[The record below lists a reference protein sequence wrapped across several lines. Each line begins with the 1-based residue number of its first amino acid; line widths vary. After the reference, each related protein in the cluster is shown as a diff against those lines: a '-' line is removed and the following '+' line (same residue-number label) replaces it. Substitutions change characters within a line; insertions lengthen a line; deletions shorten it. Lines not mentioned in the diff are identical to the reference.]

1 MDSVL
6 LLPAMTEAAWLAVL
20 PNLPESTEKT
30 LEVLNIAVAAAA
42 ERQQEA
48 LSWASVLAQTA
59 GENAARP
66 RGHGDLDRRVVQ
78 YSVLSAWSA
87 RKHLRGGIVGTRQRP
102 VCTWTGDCTCWSAVR
117 VCDRNVDGKEVSKVD
132 LKQALHNSSVR
143 ASSVQVAAGTAALM
157 EVVINDID
165 VQKLFAIMMERQT
178 QTKDHSMYAGTAT
191 LRRLVQH
198 D

>member
-1 MDSVL
+1 M
-6 LLPAMTEAAWLAVL
+6 
-20 PNLPESTEKT
+20 
-30 LEVLNIAVAAAA
+30 
-42 ERQQEA
+42 
-48 LSWASVLAQTA
+48 
-59 GENAARP
+59 
-66 RGHGDLDRRVVQ
+66 
-78 YSVLSAWSA
+78 
-87 RKHLRGGIVGTRQRP
+87 
-102 VCTWTGDCTCWSAVR
+102 
-117 VCDRNVDGKEVSKVD
+117 CDQNGDGKEVSKVD

-178 QTKDHSMYAGTAT
+178 QTKDHPMYAGTAT